1 MNRTLRRQACAL
13 TKDSAFEWRFG
24 RGSIGVMHSI
34 RRWAWCSVLAP
45 LLHFIVAFAMVT
57 VLNEHANPSSAL
69 EVAANWMLVMIF
81 GTMFYLPAIPV
92 VVLGILAVNELPRL
106 GRVVATAGLLW
117 MSAVWSFAIAGVGRP
132 TFDPQP
138 YDDESWAVTLTVP
151 EMLVFAVPYVGML
164 VLNVVTLW
172 VLWRP
177 SSWRCETSGHDVAAD
192 AEVRSTSG
200 DHTRR

>member
-1 MNRTLRRQACAL
+1 MNRILRRRACAL
-13 TKDSAFEWRFG
+13 STDIAFEWRFR

-45 LLHFIVAFAMVT
+45 LLLCIVVFAIMA

-69 EVAANWMLVMIF
+69 DVAANWMLVMIF

-92 VVLGILAVNELPRL
+92 TVLGVLAVTELPRL

-138 YDDESWAVTLTVP
+138 YDDVSWAATLTVP
-151 EMLVFAVPYVGML
+151 ELLVFAVPYVGML

-172 VLWRP
+172 MLWRP
-177 SSWRCETSGHDVAAD
+177 SSWRCETFGHGVAAD

-200 DHTRR
+200 DHTL